1 MKILKIWWF
10 QKYCKSNFDYIFG
23 ICVKIECRIF
33 FVIFADSA
41 YSARYG
47 ASKFFKNVKNFKKNS
62 QKKSLGEEI
71 WGKRNRH
78 HRENKKWCLGF
89 FNRFLKNWVSTNLQ
103 LNENFRNLGVFFDP
117 NRLLQRPLQ
126 LNSRKKIFDL
136 ESEIYIWYSTPK
148 KINIIPEIFFLIF
161 FSFWDIGLWKYSL
174 VGFLWG
180 PATPQNFYY
189 KIEFYS
195 RNH

>member
-1 MKILKIWWF
+1 MEILKIWWF
-10 QKYCKSNFDYIFG
+10 QKYCKSNFVYIFG

-41 YSARYG
+41 YSARYC
-47 ASKFFKNVKNFKKNS
+47 ASKFFKNAKNLKKNS

-103 LNENFRNLGVFFDP
+103 LNENFRNLRVFLTLIGCCKDLCNWFRGKKKKTGFWVCDSNFDYIFEICV
-117 NRLLQRPLQ
+117 
-126 LNSRKKIFDL
+126 KI
-136 ESEIYIWYSTPK
+136 ECG
-148 KINIIPEIFFLIF
+148 IFFITF
-161 FSFWDIGLWKYSL
+161 ANFAYS
-174 VGFLWG
+174 
-180 PATPQNFYY
+180 A
-189 KIEFYS
+189 
-195 RNH
+195 R